1 MKSLI
6 ILILL
11 NFSYQIN
18 FELVYITIP
27 HQTVSTDSN
36 YIFYLTFFSTTDIKS
51 KISEINKNEFNFK
64 SLDDCSKEAKAVLI
78 EEDPYTKDDCNY
90 YIRIKYYINDEK
102 IKLPNK
108 IEGSNIYTITVN
120 KALIN
125 QEYNLKNERN
135 LNEDI
140 HKTIILIEK
149 SIIFQ
154 MIKEHLLLI

>member
-27 HQTVSTDSN
+27 HQTVPIDSN

-51 KISEINKNEFNFK
+51 KISEINKNEFSFK
-64 SLDDCSKEAKAVLI
+64 ILDDCSKEAKAVLI
-78 EEDPYTKDDCNY
+78 EEDPYTKDDCNF
-90 YIRIKYYINDEK
+90 YIRIKYNINAEK

-108 IEGSNIYTITVN
+108 IEGTNIYN
-120 KALIN
+120 NSK
-125 QEYNLKNERN
+125 
-135 LNEDI
+135 
-140 HKTIILIEK
+140 
-149 SIIFQ
+149 
-154 MIKEHLLLI
+154 